1 MVAAAYEM
9 SALQVRSA
17 GNLKL
22 GEFELIAKV
31 PHGSSRHQVN
41 LMLRQLLSERFQM
54 TVHTEKQELPVYVLA
69 IGKQPP
75 TLQESTASSEET
87 PALRLDVS
95 PTGIF
100 TLTGR
105 QRSMK
110 ELADTL
116 STALFRPVVD
126 ATELKG
132 NYDFSLAWMANQ
144 QMPQPRKS
152 EMPPGMKSVPYNP
165 QAAVDVQLGMKIE
178 SRKMPV
184 DILMIDSAKAPESN
198 D

>member
-1 MVAAAYEM
+1 
-9 SALQVRSA
+9 
-17 GNLKL
+17 
-22 GEFELIAKV
+22 
-31 PHGSSRHQVN
+31 
-41 LMLRQLLSERFQM
+41 
-54 TVHTEKQELPVYVLA
+54 
-69 IGKQPP
+69 
-75 TLQESTASSEET
+75 
-87 PALRLDVS
+87 
-95 PTGIF
+95 
-100 TLTGR
+100 
-105 QRSMK
+105 MK

-198 D
+198 N